1 MPYEY
6 KIEKKYEMP
15 IFTGLILKTKNQ
27 KPKTK
32 NQKPKTKNQKPK
44 TQKKENIKNDF

>member
-1 MPYEY
+1 MLR
-6 KIEKKYEMP
+6 I
-15 IFTGLILKTKNQ
+15 TGLILKTKNQ

-44 TQKKENIKNDF
+44 TQKKENIRNDF

>member
-1 MPYEY
+1 MNT
-6 KIEKKYEMP
+6 KLKKKYEML